1 MENLNEKIG
10 GSIHRKFN
18 KYEDSI
24 WEQWMIMSQLDEN
37 LDSSIVFSLWSLYR
51 KKITMMLS
59 LQLSS
64 EVQKFLVGEI
74 SSYGKD

>member
-10 GSIHRKFN
+10 GKVHRKFN

-24 WEQWMIMSQLDEN
+24 WQQWMIMSQLDEN
-37 LDSSIVFSLWSLYR
+37 LDSSVVFALWSLYR